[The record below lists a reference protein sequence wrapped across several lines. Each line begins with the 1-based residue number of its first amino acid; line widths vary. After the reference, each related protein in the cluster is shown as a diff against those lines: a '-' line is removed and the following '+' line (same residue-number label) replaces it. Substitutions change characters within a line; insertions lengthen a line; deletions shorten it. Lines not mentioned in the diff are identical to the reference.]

1 MYEKRCVYCGKVIT
15 KLSKEHVIQNALGG
29 KYESEDICC
38 GECNN
43 YVSKYIDK
51 NFTEI
56 FNPIIAEIKNLYKT
70 NNKKSNPIYTGN
82 IEYKGKIYKAKFKAG
97 RVVSCSELSKKYKCD
112 IKKLNVSILSKNF
125 ELENEAFKNGLCKI
139 AFNFAIDKGISSDN
153 LKKGLNID
161 KEGEKIK
168 KISFNYPVVPFMPL
182 NEVDNYIELKTSMIL
197 YHNLILFSYSNILCC
212 YIDLFNTFQY
222 YVILSQDFYSEKD
235 IYESYIQFV
244 QNMDRKMPEISISSI
259 SDILIYADQYNI
271 EPTMDLDELKKRI
284 KISIE
289 KESIVKNM
297 VDIISEKI
305 QGYANYCIDNRVL
318 SADKIESI
326 QMYFDED
333 DRLIEDNFRKLTIYK
348 DDKGNTKTVFYP
360 EQITRIIDG
369 KKTNEKITKYCH
381 QKMYRLENFN
391 KENI

>member
-1 MYEKRCVYCGKVIT
+1 
-15 KLSKEHVIQNALGG
+15 
-29 KYESEDICC
+29 
-38 GECNN
+38 
-43 YVSKYIDK
+43 
-51 NFTEI
+51 
-56 FNPIIAEIKNLYKT
+56 
-70 NNKKSNPIYTGN
+70 
-82 IEYKGKIYKAKFKAG
+82 
-97 RVVSCSELSKKYKCD
+97 
-112 IKKLNVSILSKNF
+112 
-125 ELENEAFKNGLCKI
+125 
-139 AFNFAIDKGISSDN
+139 
-153 LKKGLNID
+153 
-161 KEGEKIK
+161 
-168 KISFNYPVVPFMPL
+168 
-182 NEVDNYIELKTSMIL
+182 
-197 YHNLILFSYSNILCC
+197 
-212 YIDLFNTFQY
+212 
-222 YVILSQDFYSEKD
+222 
-235 IYESYIQFV
+235 
-244 QNMDRKMPEISISSI
+244 MPEISISSR
-259 SDILIYADQYNI
+259 SDILIYAYQYNI

-333 DRLIEDNFRKLTIYK
+333 DRLIEDNFRKFTIYK

-360 EQITRIIDG
+360 EQIARIIDG